1 MFHQFLEL
9 AASYVISLDHGG
21 FQEIVIFVDIV
32 EMGDKIVR
40 VLEVGKDK
48 SESGRGTDILEFLY
62 DILLGGKNQFDI
74 SVGVSVGGNSLRYI
88 KNLVVKKT
96 WGAFLVKVRLDRR
109 YPLMKQKRKMPCPP

>member
-1 MFHQFLEL
+1 MFHQFLKL

-48 SESGRGTDILEFLY
+48 CKSRRSTDCLEFLY

-74 SVGVSVGGNSLRYI
+74 SVGVSVGGDSLR
-88 KNLVVKKT
+88 
-96 WGAFLVKVRLDRR
+96 
-109 YPLMKQKRKMPCPP
+109 